1 MNYEHEI
8 DYRYQFTLKKKT
20 KCIVAIIKKTI
31 KFKISKKLL
40 QILIFKSDWH
50 I

>member
-8 DYRYQFTLKKKT
+8 YYRYQFILKKKT

-31 KFKISKKLL
+31 KFKLKKLL
-40 QILIFKSDWH
+40 QIFIFKSDWH